1 MRLRKQLSLGFVLA
15 ALLTPNLAM
24 AQSSPDS
31 GAQAATTDPALAIS
45 GPSDAEA
52 VIKENLFTVVPTLET
67 AMTEEGS
74 PVNLSFSGS
83 PNTETPVD
91 LSGISAKGFTRTVT
105 VDGEKIAQVVVTN
118 LSNEDDASVALSADK
133 FTSQFNIDSDILE
146 PTTAI
151 SVNGNEEE
159 FVTAV
164 KSLQK
169 TPPEEEE
176 EPEEKGTE
184 NGTDRGTST
193 SGGGSAN
200 DIAGSYQTPER
211 IEPEEEEPED
221 TVEVRVTTVGCPV
234 IIDETQGLVRVQSK
248 SQTFTNGTMTSE
260 DACTDNGTTYTIQKS
275 YTTCSDVVDLD
286 GKTAN
291 PQYLSYYIDAEAT
304 RKEISDCQPD
314 IEKTYKISEIENG
327 CSVSVDIDNMK
338 VSRNTSLVY
347 TNGNN
352 TQIKVQDCSPSETL
366 EPYKLVA
373 DSYSC
378 TMKHDFSKGVSSE
391 MVMYA
396 YEGEDGNYY
405 QVTPCT
411 ETGNKYQHSKVFYE
425 GGIRLCPV
433 LVDKAA
439 GTATEQY
446 RTHIMVDGKPQYI
459 SACVPD
465 AANSTTTIEETTN
478 GCDDPGNW
486 THDLSAGVSY
496 GQSRFYYDTKL
507 GREYVTGCMSNSTTY
522 PHDVT
527 VTGWKNNDD
536 ELYAQQLVSIS
547 INVNG
552 TEYPIA
558 SNYLMDGTAQ
568 ISYAYNGFE
577 DTEDPKR
584 AYYETCN
591 LFYPSDRSDV
601 YTRPDGTKYSVPV
614 GDGAAKDQGDKCAR
628 MFDGWKNNDE
638 ELYAQKLISITLNVD
653 GVEKQIES
661 AYLADGAEKIPYT
674 HDGIEE
680 VEDSSRAYY
689 DVCNLLYPSNK
700 SDIYTRPDGTVYA
713 IPLGDG
719 AVVDKGD
726 KCVRMF
732 DGWKNN
738 DEELYAQKLISIT
751 LNVDGVEK
759 QIESAYLADGAEKI
773 PYTHDGIEE
782 VEDSSRAYYDV
793 CNLLYPSNKSDIY
806 TRPDGSEYA
815 IPLGDG
821 AVVDKG
827 DKCVRTV
834 ETAEVYVK
842 DVITSQ
848 KVRTDTPLRGVHVVD
863 STGQDIAIGT
873 SAVIETN
880 LPTRI
885 SSTGSPHCPPVRYN
899 TTYVDMT
906 VTLEQYKAV
915 LTRHRIQYPDGT
927 SDYTS
932 EERGR
937 PYVADVDHRQTQGV
951 CRPNRND

>member
-1 MRLRKQLSLGFVLA
+1 MRLRKQLSLGFVMA

-31 GAQAATTDPALAIS
+31 GAQAATTDTALAAS
-45 GPSDAEA
+45 SPSDAKA

-133 FTSQFNIDSDILE
+133 FTSQFNIESDMLE

-151 SVNGNEEE
+151 SVNGNEKE

-169 TPPEEEE
+169 TPSEEEE
-176 EPEEKGTE
+176 DPEEKDTE

-234 IIDETQGLVRVQSK
+234 VIDETQGVVRVQSK

-275 YTTCSDVVDLD
+275 YATCSDMVDLD
-286 GKTAN
+286 GKTAS

-314 IEKTYKISEIENG
+314 TEKTYKISEIENG

-411 ETGNKYQHSKVFYE
+411 ETGNRYQHSKVFYE

-433 LVDKAA
+433 LVNKAA

-446 RTHIMVDGKPQYI
+446 RTQIMVDGKPQYI

-465 AANSTTTIEETTN
+465 TANSTTIEETTN

-507 GREYVTGCMSNSTTY
+507 GREYVTGCMSNTTTY
-522 PHDVT
+522 PHNVT
-527 VTGWKNNDD
+527 VTGWKNND
-536 ELYAQQLVSIS
+536 EALFAQQLVSIS

-568 ISYAYNGFE
+568 ISYAHDGFE
-577 DTEDPKR
+577 DIADPKR

-591 LFYPSDRSDV
+591 LFYPSNRSDV
-601 YTRPDGTKYSVPV
+601 YTRPDGSKYSVPI
-614 GDGAAKDQGDKCAR
+614 GDGATKDQGDKCVR

-638 ELYAQKLISITLNVD
+638 ELYAQKLVSITLNVD

-689 DVCNLLYPSNK
+689 DACNLLYPSNK
-700 SDIYTRPDGTVYA
+700 SDIYTRPDGTQYA
-713 IPLGDG
+713 IPIGDG

-726 KCVRMF
+726 KCVRSVVS
-732 DGWKNN
+732 
-738 DEELYAQKLISIT
+738 DEVNTK
-751 LNVDGVEK
+751 
-759 QIESAYLADGAEKI
+759 
-773 PYTHDGIEE
+773 
-782 VEDSSRAYYDV
+782 DV
-793 CNLLYPSNKSDIY
+793 
-806 TRPDGSEYA
+806 
-815 IPLGDG
+815 
-821 AVVDKG
+821 
-827 DKCVRTV
+827 
-834 ETAEVYVK
+834 
-842 DVITSQ
+842 VITSNVDR
-848 KVRTDTPLRGVHVVD
+848 KHGASVMDT
-863 STGQDIAIGT
+863 TGQIIEVGT
-873 SAVIETN
+873 GGTVKAN
-880 LPTRI
+880 LPTSLNFAGTRMCQKGWNILI
-885 SSTGSPHCPPVRYN
+885 SSSARLTH
-899 TTYVDMT
+899 
-906 VTLEQYKAV
+906 YKAKRTRTKIEYPEGAITYADETLGDEFASSV
-915 LTRHRIQYPDGT
+915 QNLTYSHQCYD
-927 SDYTS
+927 D
-932 EERGR
+932 
-937 PYVADVDHRQTQGV
+937 
-951 CRPNRND
+951 

>member
-15 ALLTPNLAM
+15 ALLTPNLGM

-31 GAQAATTDPALAIS
+31 GAQAATTDPALATS
-45 GPSDAEA
+45 SATDAEA

-133 FTSQFNIDSDILE
+133 FTSQFNIESDTLE

-169 TPPEEEE
+169 TPPKEEE
-176 EPEEKGTE
+176 EPEEKDSE
-184 NGTDRGTST
+184 NGSDSGNGA
-193 SGGGSAN
+193 SGGGGAN
-200 DIAGSYQTPER
+200 DIAGSYETPER
-211 IEPEEEEPED
+211 TEPEEEEPED

-234 IIDETQGLVRVQSK
+234 VIDETQGLVRVQSK

-314 IEKTYKISEIENG
+314 IEKSYKITEIENG

-411 ETGNKYQHSKVFYE
+411 ETGNRYQHSKVFYE

-446 RTHIMVDGKPQYI
+446 RTQIMVDGKPQYI

-465 AANSTTTIEETTN
+465 TANSTTIEETTN

-552 TEYPIA
+552 TKYPIA
-558 SNYLMDGTAQ
+558 TNYLMDGTAQ
-568 ISYAYNGFE
+568 VSYSYDGFE
-577 DTEDPKR
+577 DTADPAR
-584 AYYETCN
+584 GYYETCN

-601 YTRPDGTKYSVPV
+601 YTRPDGTEYSVPI
-614 GDGAAKDQGDKCAR
+614 GEGAVKDQ
-628 MFDGWKNNDE
+628 
-638 ELYAQKLISITLNVD
+638 
-653 GVEKQIES
+653 
-661 AYLADGAEKIPYT
+661 
-674 HDGIEE
+674 
-680 VEDSSRAYY
+680 
-689 DVCNLLYPSNK
+689 
-700 SDIYTRPDGTVYA
+700 
-713 IPLGDG
+713 
-719 AVVDKGD
+719 GD

-759 QIESAYLADGAEKI
+759 QIETAYLADGAEKI

-782 VEDSSRAYYDV
+782 IEDSSRAYYDG
-793 CNLLYPSNKSDIY
+793 CNLLYPSNKSDVY
-806 TRPDGSEYA
+806 TRPDGTQYA
-815 IPLGDG
+815 IPIGDG

-834 ETAEVYVK
+834 ETDEVYVK
-842 DVITSQ
+842 DVISSYNVTPG
-848 KVRTDTPLRGVHVVD
+848 KWNRTGVEVTDT
-863 STGQDIAIGT
+863 TGEKILVGT
-873 SAVIETN
+873 GGTITTN
-880 LPTRI
+880 LPTRV
-885 SSTGSPHCPPVRYN
+885 SNPGRERCPGTRYHDVTVSAST
-899 TTYVDMT
+899 
-906 VTLEQYKAV
+906 TLTHYKANR
-915 LTRHRIQYPDGT
+915 TRHRIQYPDGT
-927 SDYTS
+927 SEYTS
-932 EERGR
+932 EELDT
-937 PYVADVDHRQTQGV
+937 PFVADVDRNQRSVV
-951 CRPNRND
+951 CHKNKRD